1 MPVFIWDVK
10 KSSLK
15 CLSVKYCGHRLRECL
30 EHVAVGFF
38 LFLGLCKFL
47 RNWSWLIKGKE
58 KPEL

>member
-1 MPVFIWDVK
+1 MWDVK